1 MNIKPFVAIA
11 ASTSAALIIG
21 LGIGR
26 FVLAPDTGHD
36 HAAEEAESADRSA
49 TADPSIWTCSMHP
62 QIQQPEPGKCPICGM
77 ALIPLEK
84 DAGAD
89 DGPRVMSMSKSSK
102 ALAEIQTT
110 AVQRGFPTTEV
121 RLVGK
126 LAYDE
131 TKEKSLTARF
141 PARIDELFVNY
152 TGIGVKQ
159 GEHLAKVY
167 SPELLTAQRELLTS
181 YRSDPASSVTAAARE
196 KLRLWDLLPDQ
207 IDAIIES
214 GQAKDHFIL
223 RAPIGG
229 VVVSKKVNVGDYVKT
244 GESLFRIV
252 DLDELWL
259 YLDAYESDLA
269 WLRYGQDV
277 AFTVEAFPGETFH
290 GQIAFIEPEVD
301 GMTRTVQV
309 RVNVPNED
317 RRLKPGMF
325 VKGLVEAQLADGGM
339 VYAPEFAGKWISPM
353 HPEIVK
359 DSPGECDICGMD
371 LVPAQELGYVRDEEE
386 EAPLYVPASAVMR
399 TGKRAVVYIEKPD
412 TERPTYEGR
421 EIVLGPR
428 AGDQFLVAA
437 GLDEGERVVTKGA
450 FKIDSALQIQA
461 KPSMMNPQGGGP
473 TPGHNHG
480 GSPAQG
486 SEDHSGH
493 QMSALEIAPEQASQL
508 VGSYLDMQA
517 DLAGDDLDGAKAAAK
532 AMMESTG
539 HSGDLPA
546 LLHNMLAVEGL
557 DALRKPHFETLSNA
571 MIAAA
576 KSDPN
581 AFEQSLTV
589 MHCPMVYPDRGAD
602 WLQGGE
608 PLQNPYFG
616 AMMLSCGEVKETI
629 EANSGAHQGHD
640 H

>member
-152 TGIGVKQ
+152 TGIAVKQ

-421 EIVLGPR
+421 EIALGPR
-428 AGDQFLVAA
+428 AGDHFLVAA

-473 TPGHNHG
+473 APGHNHG
-480 GSPAQG
+480 DSPVQG
-486 SEDHSGH
+486 IEDHSGH
-493 QMSALEIAPEQASQL
+493 QMSTLEIAPEQASQL

-517 DLAGDDLDGAKAAAK
+517 ALAGDDLDGAKAAAK

-539 HSGDLPA
+539 HSGDLSA
-546 LLHNMLAVEGL
+546 LLHDMLAVESL

-616 AMMLSCGEVKETI
+616 AMMLNCGEVKETI
-629 EANSGAHQGHD
+629 EANSGAHEGHD